1 MITYPILLNDMKLF
15 TQDEAS
21 SKQLNNKSSIDSDY
35 SNLLLYQLMDIINS
49 LKLLN
54 NYDGKINEDN
64 LSNQYFCSNC
74 CIYSEKSMGKKGY

>member
-21 SKQLNNKSSIDSDY
+21 SKQLINKSSIDSDY
-35 SNLLLYQLMDIINS
+35 SNLLLYQLMDINS

-54 NYDGKINEDN
+54 NYDGKINED
-64 LSNQYFCSNC
+64 
-74 CIYSEKSMGKKGY
+74 K

>member
-1 MITYPILLNDMKLF
+1 MKLF

-54 NYDGKINEDN
+54 NYDGKINED
-64 LSNQYFCSNC
+64 
-74 CIYSEKSMGKKGY
+74 K

>member
-35 SNLLLYQLMDIINS
+35 SNLVLYQLMDIINS

-54 NYDGKINEDN
+54 NYDGKINED
-64 LSNQYFCSNC
+64 
-74 CIYSEKSMGKKGY
+74 K

>member
-35 SNLLLYQLMDIINS
+35 SNLVLYQLMDIINS

-54 NYDGKINEDN
+54 NYDGKIN
-64 LSNQYFCSNC
+64 
-74 CIYSEKSMGKKGY
+74 

>member
-1 MITYPILLNDMKLF
+1 MITHPILLNDMKLF

-54 NYDGKINEDN
+54 NYDGKINED
-64 LSNQYFCSNC
+64 
-74 CIYSEKSMGKKGY
+74 K

>member
-35 SNLLLYQLMDIINS
+35 SNLLLYQLMDINS

-54 NYDGKINEDN
+54 NYDGKINED
-64 LSNQYFCSNC
+64 
-74 CIYSEKSMGKKGY
+74 K

>member
-1 MITYPILLNDMKLF
+1 MITYPILINDMKLF

-54 NYDGKINEDN
+54 NYDGKINED
-64 LSNQYFCSNC
+64 
-74 CIYSEKSMGKKGY
+74 K

>member
-1 MITYPILLNDMKLF
+1 MIAHPILLNDMKLF

-35 SNLLLYQLMDIINS
+35 SNLLLYQLMDINS

-54 NYDGKINEDN
+54 NYDGKINED
-64 LSNQYFCSNC
+64 
-74 CIYSEKSMGKKGY
+74 K

>member
-54 NYDGKINEDN
+54 NYYGKINED
-64 LSNQYFCSNC
+64 
-74 CIYSEKSMGKKGY
+74 K

>member
-21 SKQLNNKSSIDSDY
+21 SKQLDNKSSIDSDY

-54 NYDGKINEDN
+54 NYDGKINED
-64 LSNQYFCSNC
+64 
-74 CIYSEKSMGKKGY
+74 K

>member
-1 MITYPILLNDMKLF
+1 MITHPILLNDMKLF
-15 TQDEAS
+15 TQEEAS

-54 NYDGKINEDN
+54 NYDGKINED
-64 LSNQYFCSNC
+64 
-74 CIYSEKSMGKKGY
+74 K

>member
-54 NYDGKINEDN
+54 NYDGKIN
-64 LSNQYFCSNC
+64 
-74 CIYSEKSMGKKGY
+74 

>member
-1 MITYPILLNDMKLF
+1 MIPYPILLNDMKLF

-54 NYDGKINEDN
+54 NYDGKINED
-64 LSNQYFCSNC
+64 
-74 CIYSEKSMGKKGY
+74 K

>member
-1 MITYPILLNDMKLF
+1 MKLF

-21 SKQLNNKSSIDSDY
+21 SKQLINKSSIDSDY

-54 NYDGKINEDN
+54 NYDGKINED
-64 LSNQYFCSNC
+64 
-74 CIYSEKSMGKKGY
+74 K

>member
-54 NYDGKINEDN
+54 NYDGKINED
-64 LSNQYFCSNC
+64 
-74 CIYSEKSMGKKGY
+74 K

>member
-21 SKQLNNKSSIDSDY
+21 SKQLNSKSSIDSDY
-35 SNLLLYQLMDIINS
+35 SNLLLYQLMDINS

-54 NYDGKINEDN
+54 NYDGKINED
-64 LSNQYFCSNC
+64 
-74 CIYSEKSMGKKGY
+74 K

>member
-1 MITYPILLNDMKLF
+1 MITHPILLNDMKLF

-35 SNLLLYQLMDIINS
+35 SNLLLYQLMDINS

-54 NYDGKINEDN
+54 NYDGKINED
-64 LSNQYFCSNC
+64 
-74 CIYSEKSMGKKGY
+74 K

>member
-21 SKQLNNKSSIDSDY
+21 SKQLINKSSIDSDY

-54 NYDGKINEDN
+54 NYDGKINED
-64 LSNQYFCSNC
+64 
-74 CIYSEKSMGKKGY
+74 K